1 MKRPI
6 ILVSILLCIAAFS
19 FEASAQS
26 RTRVKF
32 AKGTHGATVKGTVRG
47 FAYRD
52 YLVGA
57 SAGQTMDLKLTAT
70 NGATIFSVF
79 VPGGEN
85 LEGAAQMD
93 EFTGELPRSGDYV
106 VRVGMMRAE
115 ARRPGSVSSYT
126 LKITVQ

>member
-1 MKRPI
+1 MRSMLI
-6 ILVSILLCIAAFS
+6 VISVLLCIAAFS
-19 FEASAQS
+19 IESSAQAK
-26 RTRVKF
+26 TRVKF

-47 FAYRD
+47 YAYRD

-79 VPGGEN
+79 IPGGEN
-85 LEGAAQMD
+85 LEGAAQVD
-93 EFTGELPRSGDYV
+93 AFSGELPESGDYV

-115 ARRPGSVSSYT
+115 ARRPGSVTSYT

>member
-6 ILVSILLCIAAFS
+6 IFVSILLCIAAFS
-19 FEASAQS
+19 FEASAQAK
-26 RTRVKF
+26 TRVKF

-115 ARRPGSVSSYT
+115 TRRPGSVSSYT
-126 LKITVQ
+126 LKITGQ

>member
-6 ILVSILLCIAAFS
+6 IFVSILLCIAAFS
-19 FEASAQS
+19 FEASAQAK
-26 RTRVKF
+26 TRVKF